1 MLNNTTQ
8 HKPKPPR
15 VRQGKVKAHAAK
27 PAPMLEEKQSFFNKA
42 ASFMRESAGAV
53 MSEQLRHDLVEFAKI
68 SLVAV
73 PSILVLSG
81 ALIGTDMLLHGRV
94 MPGVSVNNN
103 NLGLR
108 YGEEAATTLQNVA
121 ENFLSTPITVTAN
134 GAQTQVTPKELGVE
148 FSLPQSYVTIPMYD
162 FRKDS
167 VLTLAFA
174 ALSSHKETPFMTLDT
189 EKAQNIIEQKLD
201 LKKLRAQNAHL
212 SFDDKKKLAI
222 TPEVP
227 GKILDASQLNK
238 YLQQVINTLHPQDIA
253 LNLIDENPSVTAQNL
268 ESQKDLAAAALKDPI
283 TLLYDGQKWKLD
295 PSKHLDAITFTQT
308 PTVTIKN
315 INLTLPVALA
325 ATEQPPQNNNIVLAS
340 NPGMALDG
348 DKINDFLETEII
360 AKIDH
365 PTSDVKIFTDAKKKI
380 VIEGKGQDGVKVS
393 RTGLLDSL
401 TLAFNKNIKR
411 VEVPAIAEKAK
422 VTVSEDLQNLGIK
435 NLIGTG
441 HTAFVGS
448 HAGRIKNIDVGIS
461 RYNGLLVKKGEIFSF
476 NDHLGPVDG
485 QHGFV
490 QELVI
495 KAEGTVPDYGGG
507 LCQVSSTLYQAA
519 LLAGFPIVERA
530 NHSYAVS
537 YYAQVLGYGLD
548 GTIYPGVHDVKFL
561 NDSPSNLIV
570 QAYTEGT
577 QAYFK
582 FYGTDDGRKV
592 WLEGPYQG
600 NYHSPGPTQIVQTT
614 TLPPGAKKQVEINHT
629 GFDVTWYRHILKDSI
644 ETKET
649 LFTRY
654 DAVPAKI
661 MVGTDT
667 GTAQAVVP
675 KT

>member
-1 MLNNTTQ
+1 MS
-8 HKPKPPR
+8 
-15 VRQGKVKAHAAK
+15 KVSAQNKGSKLPANAK
-27 PAPMLEEKQSFFNKA
+27 EKFRAPGPGPVLEEKQSFFTKA
-42 ASFMRESAGAV
+42 ASFVRESARNAIT
-53 MSEQLRHDLVEFAKI
+53 EQLKLDLVEFAKI
-68 SLVAV
+68 SLIAV
-73 PSILVLSG
+73 PSIAVFSAALV
-81 ALIGTDMLLHGRV
+81 GTDMLMHGRI
-94 MPGVSVNNN
+94 MPGISLNNN
-103 NLGLR
+103 NLGFK
-108 YGEEAATTLQNVA
+108 YGEEAAAILQNTA
-121 ENFLSTPITVTAN
+121 ENFLSAPITVTVN
-134 GAQTQVTPKELGVE
+134 GAQTQVTPRELGVE
-148 FSLPQSYVTIPMYD
+148 FSLPQNYVTLPVYD

-167 VLTLAFA
+167 MLTLAFA
-174 ALSSHKETPFMTLDT
+174 SVSGRNATTFMTLDA
-189 EKAQNIIEQKLD
+189 EKARNVIEQKLD

-212 SFDDKKKLAI
+212 NFDDKKKLTVAA
-222 TPEVP
+222 EVP
-227 GKILDASQLNK
+227 GKVLDSSQLVK
-238 YLQQVINTLHPQDIA
+238 ELQQTMDTLHPQNIA
-253 LNLIDENPSVTAQNL
+253 LNLVDENPSVTAQNL
-268 ESQKDLAAAALKDPI
+268 ESRKDLAAAALKDQI
-283 TLLYDGQKWKLD
+283 TLLYGGQKWKLD
-295 PSKHLDAITFTQT
+295 PSKHLDAITFTQS

-315 INLTLPVALA
+315 INMTLPVELN
-325 ATEQPPQNNNIVLAS
+325 EDEELPNDNVVLAS
-340 NPGMALDG
+340 NPGMAVDG
-348 DKINDFLETEII
+348 EKMNDFLETEII

-365 PTSDVKIFTDAKKKI
+365 PTSDVKIFTDAKKNI

-393 RTGLLDSL
+393 RNGLLDSL
-401 TLAFNKNIKR
+401 TLAFNKDVKR
-411 VEVPAIAEKAK
+411 VEVPAIEEKAR
-422 VTVSEDLQNLGIK
+422 VSVSEDLQSLGIK
-435 NLIGTG
+435 NLIATG

-448 HAGRIKNIDVGIS
+448 HPGRIKNIEVGIS
-461 RYNGLLVKKGEIFSF
+461 RYNGLLVQPGETFSF

-519 LLAGFPIVERA
+519 LFAGFPIVERA

-561 NDSPSNLIV
+561 NNSPAALVV

-582 FYGTDDGRKV
+582 FYGTDDDRKV

-600 NYHSPGPTQIVQTT
+600 NYRSPGPTQIVQTAK
-614 TLPPGAKKQVEINHT
+614 LPPGAKKQVEINHT
-629 GFDVTWYRHILKDSI
+629 GFDVTWYRHIVKNNA

-661 MVGTDT
+661 MVGADT
-667 GTAQAVVP
+667 ATAQAVVP